1 MAHRLRLAALLM
13 LVFALFAP
21 AGHVLEIPGKLRLG
35 AEAWLVV
42 QQNLYPGYAVAG
54 AVSLLG
60 APLACAAFAWSVRG
74 TAEARA
80 AWIAAA
86 LVLAG
91 LAAWALIVAPVNT
104 EVAAAAPGSPPPGWI
119 GLRNRWE
126 AGHATVFV
134 LVAAGFLVL
143 LRAVLAHARAA
154 STSAARSAGQA

>member
-1 MAHRLRLAALLM
+1 MARHLRLAALLM

-91 LAAWALIVAPVNT
+91 LVAWALVVAPVNT
-104 EVAAAAPGSPPPGWI
+104 KIAAAATPPPGWT
-119 GLRNRWE
+119 GLRDRWE

-134 LVAAGFLVL
+134 LAAAGFLVL
-143 LRAVLAHARAA
+143 LRAVLAQPSAA